1 MFIYTLKASTL
12 KLFAAICLSLVAVI
26 TLIAFIPATTDD
38 MAVMQEKK
46 IDYTGV
52 ATNENRISFLSQFGW
67 EVKGEPVNGME
78 TVIPSE
84 FDSLFSGYNEI
95 QKKQGLDLSEYKG
108 KKIMKYT
115 YEITNYPNYEGKVY
129 ANLLIYRNRVIG
141 GDICSAEITGFIHGF
156 EK

>member
-12 KLFAAICLSLVAVI
+12 KMFAAICLSLVAVI
-26 TLIAFIPATTDD
+26 TLIAFLPTTTENI
-38 MAVMQEKK
+38 AVIQEKK
-46 IDYTGV
+46 IDYTGIT
-52 ATNENRISFLSQFGW
+52 TNENRITFLSQFGW
-67 EVKGEPVNGME
+67 EVKNVPVNSTE
-78 TVIPSE
+78 TIIPTE

-95 QKKQGLDLSEYKG
+95 QKRQGLDLSEYKG
-108 KKIMKYT
+108 NKVMKYT
-115 YEITNYPNYEGKVY
+115 YEILNYPNYEGKVY

>member
-129 ANLLIYRNRVIG
+129 ANLLVYRNRVIG

>member
-12 KLFAAICLSLVAVI
+12 KLFAVICVALAAVI
-26 TLIAFIPATTDD
+26 TLIAFVPAGTEDL
-38 MAVMQEKK
+38 AVIQDKK

-52 ATNENRISFLSQFGW
+52 ANNENRISFLSQFGW
-67 EVKGEPVNGME
+67 EVKSEPVNSTE
-78 TVIPSE
+78 TTVPSE

-95 QKKQGLDLSEYKG
+95 QKKQGLDLSDYKG
-108 KKIMKYT
+108 KKVMKYT
-115 YEITNYPNYEGKVY
+115 YEITNYPNYKGKVY
-129 ANLLIYRNRVIG
+129 ANIFVYRNRVIG

>member
-1 MFIYTLKASTL
+1 MFIYTVKAKTL
-12 KLFAAICLSLVAVI
+12 KLFAVICVSLVAVI
-26 TLIAFIPATTDD
+26 TLIAFIPTPTED
-38 MAVMQEKK
+38 MSVMQEKK
-46 IDYTGV
+46 IDYTGI

-67 EVKGEPVNGME
+67 EVKNSPVNSTE
-78 TVIPSE
+78 TVIPAE

-95 QKKQGLDLSEYKG
+95 QKNQGLDLSEYKG